1 MGMDLKPV
9 NPSDEAPRDDE
20 GNVIWGRYNLSGWSY
35 FRQLLEQWE
44 VNTDELSDMN
54 DGEVIS
60 EETCNDIADAIESNL
75 DTMHPDDREW
85 LMPKIAL
92 WRTCGGYEQW

>member
-9 NPSDEAPRDDE
+9 NPSEAAPRYEDGDA
-20 GNVIWGRYNLSGWSY
+20 IWGRYNISGWSY

-44 VNTDELSDMN
+44 VNTDELSGMN

-60 EETCNDIADAIESNL
+60 EETCLEIADAIERNL
-75 DTMHPDDREW
+75 DTMQQDDREW
-85 LMPKIAL
+85 LEPKIAL

>member
-1 MGMDLKPV
+1 MDLRPV

-20 GNVIWGRYNLSGWSY
+20 GNVIWGRYNISGWSY

-44 VNTDELSDMN
+44 VNTDELSGMN

-60 EETCNDIADAIESNL
+60 EETCIDIADAIESNL

-85 LMPKIAL
+85 LEPKIAL